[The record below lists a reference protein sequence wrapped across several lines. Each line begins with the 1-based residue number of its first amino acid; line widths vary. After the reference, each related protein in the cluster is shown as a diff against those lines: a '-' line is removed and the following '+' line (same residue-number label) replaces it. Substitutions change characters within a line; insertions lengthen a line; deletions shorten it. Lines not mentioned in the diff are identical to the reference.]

1 MRRVTDITMTDR
13 LDSNALIRLMSW
25 MSPSFP
31 VGAFAYSNGLEAAV
45 ARGLVSKAEDLHE
58 WLEDLLNFGA
68 AWNDAVLFAESWR
81 RARNGG
87 DFAELAELAEALAS
101 SSGRHLE
108 TMKQG
113 EAFLQAAAAWPH
125 PVLHQ
130 LGETCALPVASGALC
145 GAHDVPLDAAL
156 PATLHAFASNLIQAG
171 MRLLQLG
178 QQDAVTLLARLEP
191 TIRQSAERAA
201 RSDLDDLGTPALLAD
216 IMAMQQETQYSR
228 LFRS

>member
-1 MRRVTDITMTDR
+1 MRRVTDITMTDQ
-13 LDSNALIRLMSW
+13 LETSALVRLMSW

-45 ARGLVSKAEDLHE
+45 SQGLVSDAEDLRD

-81 RARNGG
+81 RAGNGS
-87 DFAELAELAEALAS
+87 DLTELAELAEALAS

-113 EAFLQAAAAWPH
+113 QAFLQAASAWPH
-125 PVLHQ
+125 PALDD
-130 LGETCALPVASGALC
+130 LGDTCALPVASGALC
-145 GAHDVPLDAAL
+145 GGHRIPLDAAL
-156 PATLHAFASNLIQAG
+156 PAALHAFASNLVQAG

-178 QQDAVTLLARLEP
+178 QQDAVVLLAGLEP
-191 TIRQSAERAA
+191 AIGHTAERAA

-216 IMAMQQETQYSR
+216 IMAMQQETLYSR